1 MHVLKHLYQYVL
13 NSHYFHSTSF
23 NREGSLIQLVVGG
36 YIKRWDDHSPYKGDD
51 HPQHTEKLGRQV
63 RRKSSISCC
72 GAVQMCTSVTRFW
85 KREVYS
91 KLAKKSKGILRKLTK
106 KFRLRTYLK
115 NVQKKM
121 VAYQKHTKHTYR
133 TRMKSRG
140 GSGLRKRF
148 CFFLYSYVALVSPK
162 KARFI
167 LGSFASETDKSHL
180 LEGGG
185 CFFFSSHPWYLFFF
199 FCDSLNSLESTL
211 EIEPLQQNSPL
222 DRICRGKLGMLR
234 QAVDALPKRSQR
246 RLGGMVIG

>member
-1 MHVLKHLYQYVL
+1 MFRRKWLPTKNTQ
-13 NSHYFHSTSF
+13 N
-23 NREGSLIQLVVGG
+23 I
-36 YIKRWDDHSPYKGDD
+36 
-51 HPQHTEKLGRQV
+51 HTEQGWKVEGVLDWG
-63 RRKSSISCC
+63 SD
-72 GAVQMCTSVTRFW
+72 SV
-85 KREVYS
+85 
-91 KLAKKSKGILRKLTK
+91 
-106 KFRLRTYLK
+106 
-115 NVQKKM
+115 
-121 VAYQKHTKHTYR
+121 
-133 TRMKSRG
+133 
-140 GSGLRKRF
+140 
-148 CFFLYSYVALVSPK
+148 FFLYSYVALVSPK

-246 RLGGMVIG
+246 RLGGMVIGWSWIVEIPFNWRCWKWFFDSFVGDFLGNAVSLYFFGGKRPKNSSRRKKNSDEKQFRGSEAYDIHTRNETNLVV

>member
-23 NREGSLIQLVVGG
+23 NREGSLIQLIVGG

-51 HPQHTEKLGRQV
+51 HPQHTKKLGRQV

-148 CFFLYSYVALVSPK
+148 CFFCILMWPLYPQKRHVLFWVPLHLKLINLICLRAVGV
-162 KARFI
+162 F
-167 LGSFASETDKSHL
+167 SFLPIPGT
-180 LEGGG
+180 
-185 CFFFSSHPWYLFFF
+185 FFVFF
-199 FCDSLNSLESTL
+199 L
-211 EIEPLQQNSPL
+211 
-222 DRICRGKLGMLR
+222 
-234 QAVDALPKRSQR
+234 
-246 RLGGMVIG
+246 